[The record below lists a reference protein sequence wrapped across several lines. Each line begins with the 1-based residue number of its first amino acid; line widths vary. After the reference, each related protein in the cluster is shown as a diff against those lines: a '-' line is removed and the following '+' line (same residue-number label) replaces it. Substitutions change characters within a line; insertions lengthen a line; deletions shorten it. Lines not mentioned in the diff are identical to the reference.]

1 LRDLDFRLNQHPVH
15 PADRIANGQIQGDA
29 FGQRHQRGDGSFC
42 WAAVHLH
49 LDIPA
54 QIYNVYVT
62 PEGGSQVQIG
72 ANYAFRLSA
81 PTLSNVTYHAEVGSN
96 NVCSF
101 NLPLGGN
108 QP

>member
-1 LRDLDFRLNQHPVH
+1 VVLCLSATIEAQAWTHPGIVVS
-15 PADRIANGQIQGDA
+15 PDQLVQ
-29 FGQRHQRGDGSFC
+29 
-42 WAAVHLH
+42 

-54 QIYNVYVT
+54 QTYNVYVT
-62 PEGGSQVQIG
+62 PEGGSQAQIG

-81 PTLSNVTYHAEVGSN
+81 PTISNVTYHAEVGSD

-108 QP
+108 